1 MFDIPVVQIPAAN
14 IDGNNRKGS
23 FPLQKTEEILLVQ
36 LNDQISVVFHKDRL
50 LQWPEFLLV

>member
-1 MFDIPVVQIPAAN
+1 MPAAN
-14 IDGNNRKGS
+14 IDSNNRKGS